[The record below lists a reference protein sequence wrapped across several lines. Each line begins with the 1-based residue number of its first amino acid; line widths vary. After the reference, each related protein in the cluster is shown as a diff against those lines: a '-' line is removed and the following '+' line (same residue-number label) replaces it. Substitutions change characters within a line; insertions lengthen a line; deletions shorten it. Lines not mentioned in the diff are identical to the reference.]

1 MNFKLEIYGWSVEA
15 MAFSLDNSQV
25 KSILDLMDKNNY
37 SELWEVRNEL
47 EDLGIIDD
55 IYDPDILHESKGLV
69 NDALWFIVKDE
80 ENKEVLTFG
89 VEEMSDFVQVLGDD
103 DVPYEG
109 YSLTHRVLVIV
120 LILRI
125 SLQFLMKEKE
135 ELLLLKHLNLTHY
148 QKPIDFCYQ
157 KGDIKTPDGDW
168 KFVSKLFF
176 NGEELEVDEY
186 LDYTSKSSTIQI
198 FRKDNT
204 VIS

>member
-1 MNFKLEIYGWSVEA
+1 MNYQLEMYGWSVET
-15 MAFSLDNSQV
+15 MGHSLDDSQV
-25 KSILDLMDKNNY
+25 KSIQDLMDKNNY

-47 EDLGIIDD
+47 ENLGIIAD
-55 IYDPDILHESKGLV
+55 IYDPDILHESRGLA

-80 ENKEVLTFG
+80 QNKEVLTFG
-89 VEEMSDFVQVLGDD
+89 VEETSDFHQGLNDD
-103 DVPYEG
+103 DVQYES
-109 YSLTHRVLVIV
+109 YSLIPGLGDCSNTDN
-120 LILRI
+120 ILAI
-125 SLQFLMKEKE
+125 FDEGKGGIAAFETFESDTLPKS
-135 ELLLLKHLNLTHY
+135 T
-148 QKPIDFCYQ
+148 DFCYQ

-176 NGEELEVDEY
+176 KGEELEVDEY

>member
-80 ENKEVLTFG
+80 ENKEVLSFG

-109 YSLTHRVLVIV
+109 YSLTPGLGDCFNTEN
-120 LILRI
+120 ILAI
-125 SLQFLMKEKE
+125 FDEGKGGIAAFETFESNTLP
-135 ELLLLKHLNLTHY
+135 
-148 QKPIDFCYQ
+148 KPTDFCYQ

-176 NGEELEVDEY
+176 KGEELEVDEY